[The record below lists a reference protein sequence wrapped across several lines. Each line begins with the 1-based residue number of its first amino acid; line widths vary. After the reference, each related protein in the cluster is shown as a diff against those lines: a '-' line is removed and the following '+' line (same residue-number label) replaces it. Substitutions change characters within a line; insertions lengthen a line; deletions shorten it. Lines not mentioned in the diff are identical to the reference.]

1 MTLLVDPPQRDS
13 AGQRNSADGSSTTAV
28 TVGAESTEAGSTEE
42 SGDTEESGV
51 AAVDTGSSSA
61 GPARALTKD
70 GPPNLGVPTASPQ
83 AVTSATSAQA
93 MLTDQAVSSG
103 PSAPSTETVPSA
115 PSVPRLA
122 EPPITGGRVE
132 DAMGV
137 LIRVLSHSPL
147 ARPLPAVM
155 LSALGLGG
163 VAFVGLCATA
173 PTASVATPP
182 VLLPLTSLA
191 RDLGAPHLPDWVA
204 DTIMYASIA
213 LCCLGLAMMLW
224 ANSRGWSPRPRRVF
238 AAAAA
243 VVAVVV
249 NITPVGSSDVAS
261 YATYGRIAA
270 LGYNPYTFKPSDLP
284 GGASNPYTM
293 LVAPMWRSQMSVY
306 GPVSTWMHLLA
317 ATIGGARAWLTI
329 WVLMVMI
336 GASFLATGYIL
347 LRTAENPVR
356 AVLLWVANPLLIVEL
371 VMGGH
376 MDALVALFAIAAIV
390 LSRRCTKLWHDVVV
404 ALLVGV
410 VCGVKITAGLV
421 ALGIA
426 IPLIH
431 DRDWGRLLRIGAIA
445 GVTLFALYYF
455 SYGFVALK
463 PMGTMSTM
471 VISPTIWRAVQEIAL
486 LTVGSGAE
494 ALVTHVIA
502 FAWLP
507 LMLLLAWY
515 LYNRLSPDVPTVVAA
530 TCALTFAWIVVA
542 PWSLPWYSSIAWVT
556 LALLPRNS
564 LTRWLTLA
572 TGALALLH
580 FNGGHTTSVPVTP

>member
-1 MTLLVDPPQRDS
+1 MTLLVDPPQR
-13 AGQRNSADGSSTTAV
+13 NSAAQRHSPDESASTAV
-28 TVGAESTEAGSTEE
+28 TMRSQSTAEAEQ
-42 SGDTEESGV
+42 
-51 AAVDTGSSSA
+51 AAVDTA
-61 GPARALTKD
+61 
-70 GPPNLGVPTASPQ
+70 
-83 AVTSATSAQA
+83 
-93 MLTDQAVSSG
+93 G
-103 PSAPSTETVPSA
+103 PSAGIATALTTTDLTTTDLTTGAAPNLAVPPTSQAAPAPETA
-115 PSVPRLA
+115 PPLA

-132 DAMGV
+132 AAMGV

-147 ARPLPAVM
+147 ARPLPAVV

-182 VLLPLTSLA
+182 VLLPLTSVA

-204 DTIMYASIA
+204 DLVMYASIG

-224 ANSRGWSPRPRRVF
+224 ANSRGWQPRPRRVF

-243 VVAVVV
+243 AVAVVV
-249 NITPVGSSDVAS
+249 NITPVGSSDIAS
-261 YATYGRIAA
+261 YAAYGRIAA
-270 LGYNPYTFKPSDLP
+270 LGYNPYTFAPSQLP
-284 GGASNPYTM
+284 GPAAHVQNAYTA
-293 LVAPMWRSQMSVY
+293 LVSPMWQSQKSVY

-317 ATIGGARAWLTI
+317 ATIGGAKPWLTI
-329 WVLMVMI
+329 WVLMIMI
-336 GASFLATGYIL
+336 GAAFIATGYIL

-390 LSRRCTKLWHDVVV
+390 LSRRCTRLWHDVAV

-431 DRDWGRLLRIGAIA
+431 DRDWGRLLRITAIA
-445 GVTLFALYYF
+445 GATLFALYYF
-455 SYGFVALK
+455 SYGFVALQ
-463 PMGTMSTM
+463 PMFSMSQM
-471 VISPTIWRAVQEIAL
+471 VISPTIWRGVQEIAL
-486 LTVGSGAE
+486 LTVGTGAE
-494 ALVTHVIA
+494 AMVTHIIG

-542 PWSLPWYSSIAWVT
+542 PWSLPWYASIAWVT

-580 FNGGHTTSVPVTP
+580 FNGGHTTSAQIAPSP